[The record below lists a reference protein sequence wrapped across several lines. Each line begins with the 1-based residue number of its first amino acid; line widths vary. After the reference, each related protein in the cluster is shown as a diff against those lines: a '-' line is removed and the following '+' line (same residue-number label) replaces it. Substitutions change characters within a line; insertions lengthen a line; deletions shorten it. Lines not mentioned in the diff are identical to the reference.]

1 MVPIPNFLMII
12 RGVISETRWK
22 YKMTVSSFPADIA
35 FAQKCAKTRV
45 IVVAL
50 STGTCGHV
58 DSSIFVLA
66 TLQGENAILDLC
78 SNRKGQ
84 A

>member
-1 MVPIPNFLMII
+1 MVPIPNFLTII
-12 RGVISETRWK
+12 GGVISGARWK
-22 YKMTVSSFPADIA
+22 YKMTMSAFPTDVA

-58 DSSIFVLA
+58 GSSIFVLA
-66 TLQGENAILDLC
+66 ILQWANAILDLS